1 MNYDEAV
8 EELIKKVFVKPE
20 FVSAE
25 DHEAIVMESMAKNN
39 INRDKLKDIL
49 KNFVNETGMS
59 IEESVGFLYSTVL
72 SMAEKEAN
80 TVYLHMN

>member
-1 MNYDEAV
+1 
-8 EELIKKVFVKPE
+8 
-20 FVSAE
+20 
-25 DHEAIVMESMAKNN
+25 MAKNN